1 MRLAQRLFLFAG
13 ILGLV
18 VLPALYFTEGFFA
31 HLVPP
36 EFSHPEF
43 YYGFVGVTLAFQ
55 VVYLIIGLDPL
66 RYRPLMPVAAAA
78 KGSFVAT
85 MVVMVAL
92 GRIPLAP
99 ALSVLP
105 DFVFAVLFL
114 YAFFVTA
121 PAARATSES

>member
-1 MRLAQRLFLFAG
+1 MRLAQRIFLAAG

-18 VLPALYFTEGFFA
+18 VLPAMYFAEGFFTR
-31 HLVPP
+31 LVPP

-85 MVVMVAL
+85 MAVLVGL

-105 DFVFAVLFL
+105 DFVFALLFL
-114 YAFFVTA
+114 DAYFATA
-121 PAARATSES
+121 SIDKCAAQA